1 MTEQNNR
8 TTEDS
13 QSELWPGRY
22 TVAAVVERW
31 PHRGYIYKDVWL
43 SLFQVDMTPE
53 EARAL
58 LEPLGFTPDMED
70 IDDIDYAY
78 TVSYVEA
85 TFSEQQA
92 DKLIAYL
99 ESHTGTKAEKK
110 PAEKPYPGAQPGYAG
125 IQSIS
130 YGSMEGHYPL
140 HEEEDYNLAFKAE
153 AYYSV
158 EDAEYIGRTSE
169 GELRQEIDKAI
180 SLMDADELDE
190 LQEWIGGRYER
201 DMKQALLA
209 SINTLISGMTVE
221 QLEQIE
227 GYIARIED

>member
-1 MTEQNNR
+1 MTEQNNSR
-8 TTEDS
+8 TEDS
-13 QSELWPGRY
+13 QRELWPGRY
-22 TVAAVVERW
+22 TVEAVVERW
-31 PHRGYIYKDVWL
+31 PHREYIYKDVWL
-43 SLFQVDMTPE
+43 GLFQVDMTPE

-70 IDDIDYAY
+70 RDYAY

-92 DKLIAYL
+92 DKLIAFL
-99 ESHTGTKAEKK
+99 ESHSGTKAEKK
-110 PAEKPYPGAQPGYAG
+110 PAEKPYPGAQHGLAG
-125 IQSIS
+125 IQAMA
-130 YGSMEGHYPL
+130 YGSLEGHYPL

-158 EDAEYIGRTSE
+158 DDAECIGRTSE
-169 GELRQEIDKAI
+169 AELRHEIDEAI

-190 LQEWIGGRYER
+190 LQEWIDGRHER
-201 DMKQALLA
+201 DMKQALLG
-209 SINTLISGMTVE
+209 SINCLISDMSVE

>member
-1 MTEQNNR
+1 MTEQNSNLIDGQKEER
-8 TTEDS
+8 
-13 QSELWPGRY
+13 ELWPGRY
-22 TVAAVVERW
+22 TVEAVVERW
-31 PHRGYIYKDVWL
+31 PHREDIYKDVWL

-70 IDDIDYAY
+70 RDYAY

-99 ESHTGTKAEKK
+99 ESHNGTKAEKK
-110 PAEKPYPGAQPGYAG
+110 PAKKPYPGSQLAG
-125 IQSIS
+125 IAAMA

-140 HEEEDYNLAFKAE
+140 HEEEGYNLTFKTK

-158 EDAEYIGRTSE
+158 DDAECIGRTSE
-169 GELRQEIDKAI
+169 AELRHEIDEAI

-190 LQEWIGGRYER
+190 LQEWIDGRHER
-201 DMKQALLA
+201 DMKQALLG
-209 SINTLISGMTVE
+209 SINCLISDMSVE
-221 QLEQIE
+221 QLEQVE
-227 GYIARIED
+227 GYIARIEE